1 MVHTPRKFCFDSCGC
16 NPANLNL
23 QFRGR
28 PLLPIPRALYD
39 FCSFLFPEFRWPQI
53 ADMTEADGRTSLGE
67 NLM

>member
-1 MVHTPRKFCFDSCGC
+1 MVHTPRKFCFGSCGY

-28 PLLPIPRALYD
+28 PLLPILRA

-53 ADMTEADGRTSLGE
+53 ADMTETDGRTSLGE